1 MKSKSYW
8 QQRFEQL
15 ENARHDVSEELIEEL
30 DKEIRLAQKELEKEI
45 NNWYARIAV
54 NNDISIREAKKLL
67 KANELEEFKWT
78 VEEYIKKGKENGIN
92 EKWLKELEN
101 ASAKVHINRLEQI
114 KLQTRQIIEQLYD
127 DRLDKIDSHIER
139 MYTDGYYKTLYELQK
154 GIGVA
159 FNVTAIDTRK
169 LSMIMSKPWAADGRN
184 FSDRIWTSKTQ
195 LINEVHTNL
204 TRMCMLGE
212 APDKA
217 INNIAKA
224 MDVSKRQAARL
235 VMTESAY
242 FATESQKKAY
252 EELDVEEYEILA
264 TLDHKTSDICR
275 TMDGKHFKLSDMHI
289 GVNAPP
295 FHCYCRTVT
304 IPYFDDEFTK
314 NEKRWSRK
322 NNGETE
328 LVDGNLTYEEWE
340 KKYVKV
346 GEQGKMFVNEKSLRT
361 KTNNSLG
368 VNWKEVKTKEYTAKF
383 DKISDNPKAN
393 ALAAQRSRN
402 CLSNRSGKDTEEIYA
417 INLTKGTDIASITD
431 QNYKCAIK
439 KTEKFIESIRRAEEM
454 GDKVLLIHNHPRGLP
469 PSIIDINELLSHN
482 NTAGITVGHD
492 GSVYYYTKPSRRITK
507 FDEIIAMK
515 KAKRYNYNILKDEDV
530 IEILSKMF
538 DFEFRKL

>member
-8 QQRFEQL
+8 QKRFEQL
-15 ENARHDVSEELIEEL
+15 ENARHSQSEELIKDLEK
-30 DKEIRLAQKELEKEI
+30 DIKLAQKELEKEI

-78 VEEYIKKGKENGIN
+78 VEEYIKKGKQNEIN
-92 EKWLKELEN
+92 EQWIKELEN
-101 ASAKVHINRLEQI
+101 ASAKFHISRLEQI

-127 DRLDKIDSHIER
+127 DRLDKIDTHIER
-139 MYTDGYYKTLYELQK
+139 MYTDGYYKSLYELQK

-184 FSDRIWTSKTQ
+184 FSDRIWTSKAQ

-204 TRMCMLGE
+204 TRMLGE

-224 MDVSKRQAARL
+224 MNVSKNQASRL
-235 VMTESAY
+235 VMTETAY
-242 FATESQKKAY
+242 FGTESQREAY
-252 EELDVEEYEILA
+252 KELDVEEYEILA
-264 TLDHKTSDICR
+264 TLDYKTSDICR
-275 TMDGKHFKLSDMHI
+275 TMDGKHFKLSDMQI

-346 GEQGKMFVNEKSLRT
+346 GEQ
-361 KTNNSLG
+361 
-368 VNWKEVKTKEYTAKF
+368 
-383 DKISDNPKAN
+383 
-393 ALAAQRSRN
+393 
-402 CLSNRSGKDTEEIYA
+402 
-417 INLTKGTDIASITD
+417 
-431 QNYKCAIK
+431 
-439 KTEKFIESIRRAEEM
+439 ESIKTFTPSKKNDRIKINDNSHMNLDLQFFSMNSKDFKTITLPREEYAKVISEFNTNM
-454 GDKVLLIHNHPRGLP
+454 SDKQRKQKVVTKAIGD
-469 PSIIDINELLSHN
+469 
-482 NTAGITVGHD
+482 
-492 GSVYYYTKPSRRITK
+492 YYYTIENNGFNEYR
-507 FDEIIAMK
+507 
-515 KAKRYNYNILKDEDV
+515 V
-530 IEILSKMF
+530 IGKEKIDS
-538 DFEFRKL
+538 DIEEWWNE

>member
-8 QQRFEQL
+8 QKRFEQL
-15 ENARHDVSEELIEEL
+15 ENARHSQSEELIKDLEK
-30 DKEIRLAQKELEKEI
+30 DIKLAQKELEKEI

-78 VEEYIKKGKENGIN
+78 VEEYIKKGKQNEIN
-92 EKWLKELEN
+92 EQWIKELEN
-101 ASAKVHINRLEQI
+101 ASAKFHISRLEQI

-127 DRLDKIDSHIER
+127 DRLDKIDTHIER
-139 MYTDGYYKTLYELQK
+139 MYTDGYYKSLYELQK

-184 FSDRIWTSKTQ
+184 FSDRIWTSKAQ

-224 MDVSKRQAARL
+224 MNVSKNQAARL

-252 EELDVEEYEILA
+252 NELDVEEYEILA
-264 TLDHKTSDICR
+264 TLDYKTSDICR

-314 NEKRWSRK
+314 DEKRWSRK

-328 LVDGNLTYEEWE
+328 LVDGNLTYKEWE
-340 KKYVKV
+340 KKYVQV
-346 GEQGKMFVNEKSLRT
+346 GEQESIKLTESFKCYGDHLR
-361 KTNNSLG
+361 KKLGSAKDNNKQDL
-368 VNWKEVKTKEYTAKF
+368 
-383 DKISDNPKAN
+383 DKIIKDVEEKGGRVELLKDRSTMVCNVFKGRPGEIIVDENISIAGLRHEYRHFLDDIENGHPGIGYYLQDNDKFYEFERRGYLEELEIAKKM
-393 ALAAQRSRN
+393 
-402 CLSNRSGKDTEEIYA
+402 GYTEIEEKIISEIEARRREIY
-417 INLTKGTDIASITD
+417 G
-431 QNYKCAIK
+431 
-439 KTEKFIESIRRAEEM
+439 E
-454 GDKVLLIHNHPRGLP
+454 
-469 PSIIDINELLSHN
+469 
-482 NTAGITVGHD
+482 
-492 GSVYYYTKPSRRITK
+492 
-507 FDEIIAMK
+507 
-515 KAKRYNYNILKDEDV
+515 
-530 IEILSKMF
+530 
-538 DFEFRKL
+538 

>member
-154 GIGVA
+154 GIGAA

-184 FSDRIWTSKTQ
+184 FSDRIWTSKAQ

-264 TLDHKTSDICR
+264 TLDYKTSDICR
-275 TMDGKHFKLSDMHI
+275 TMDGKHFKLSDMQI

-328 LVDGNLTYEEWE
+328 LVDGNLTYKEWE
-340 KKYVKV
+340 KRYVQV
-346 GEQGKMFVNEKSLRT
+346 GEQESINANDNFKCYGDHLRNKLGSAKDNNKQDLDNIIKDVEGKGGKVELMRDSSNMVCNVFKGRPGEIIVDENISIAGLRHEYRHFLDDIENGCPGLGYYLKDKDKFFEYEKRGYLEELEIAKKMGYTEIEEKIINEIEAR
-361 KTNNSLG
+361 
-368 VNWKEVKTKEYTAKF
+368 
-383 DKISDNPKAN
+383 
-393 ALAAQRSRN
+393 RR
-402 CLSNRSGKDTEEIYA
+402 EIY
-417 INLTKGTDIASITD
+417 G
-431 QNYKCAIK
+431 
-439 KTEKFIESIRRAEEM
+439 E
-454 GDKVLLIHNHPRGLP
+454 
-469 PSIIDINELLSHN
+469 
-482 NTAGITVGHD
+482 
-492 GSVYYYTKPSRRITK
+492 
-507 FDEIIAMK
+507 
-515 KAKRYNYNILKDEDV
+515 
-530 IEILSKMF
+530 
-538 DFEFRKL
+538 

>member
-8 QQRFEQL
+8 QKRFEQL
-15 ENARHDVSEELIEEL
+15 ENARHDVSEDLIDEL

-101 ASAKVHINRLEQI
+101 ASAKFHISRLEQI

-127 DRLDKIDSHIER
+127 NRLEKIDSHIER

-169 LSMIMSKPWAADGRN
+169 LSIIMSKPWAADGKN
-184 FSDRIWTSKTQ
+184 FSDRIWTSKAQ

-224 MDVSKRQAARL
+224 MNVSKNQAARL

-252 EELDVEEYEILA
+252 NELDVEEYEILA
-264 TLDHKTSDICR
+264 TLDYKTSDICR

-304 IPYFDDEFTK
+304 IPYYDDEFTK

-328 LVDGNLTYEEWE
+328 LVDGNLTYKEWE
-340 KKYVKV
+340 KKYVQV
-346 GEQGKMFVNEKSLRT
+346 GKQEKMPMRKINEKGYFRNEKEIKVATDEMNKMLDDIVKRKSCWNGKVKVIEPHEVPKAPSNGCIEIATDSSNATIIHELLHTRSYLPYGEKMYEKYWQIEEASVELLTREISL
-361 KTNNSLG
+361 
-368 VNWKEVKTKEYTAKF
+368 KEGYLISDAYPNVEALLRINEYAKIGTDNYKF
-383 DKISDNPKAN
+383 ALELFNVELPQRIEWLIQKINQADLSEEKIS
-393 ALAAQRSRN
+393 
-402 CLSNRSGKDTEEIYA
+402 
-417 INLTKGTDIASITD
+417 
-431 QNYKCAIK
+431 
-439 KTEKFIESIRRAEEM
+439 
-454 GDKVLLIHNHPRGLP
+454 
-469 PSIIDINELLSHN
+469 EL
-482 NTAGITVGHD
+482 
-492 GSVYYYTKPSRRITK
+492 
-507 FDEIIAMK
+507 FD
-515 KAKRYNYNILKDEDV
+515 
-530 IEILSKMF
+530 ILSKHLLN
-538 DFEFRKL
+538 EEV

>member
-8 QQRFEQL
+8 QKRFEQL
-15 ENARHDVSEELIEEL
+15 ENARHDVSEDLIDEL

-45 NNWYARIAV
+45 NNWYARVAV
-54 NNDISIREAKKLL
+54 NNDISIREAKKIL
-67 KANELEEFKWT
+67 KTNELEEFKWT

-101 ASAKVHINRLEQI
+101 ASAKFHISRLEQI

-127 DRLDKIDSHIER
+127 NRLEKVDSHIER

-184 FSDRIWTSKTQ
+184 FSDRIWTSKAQ

-224 MDVSKRQAARL
+224 MNVSKNQAARL

-264 TLDHKTSDICR
+264 TLDYKTSDICR

-304 IPYFDDEFTK
+304 IPYYDDEFTK

-328 LVDGNLTYEEWE
+328 LVDGNLTYKEWE
-340 KKYVKV
+340 KKYVQV
-346 GEQGKMFVNEKSLRT
+346 GEQESINTFTPVK
-361 KTNNSLG
+361 NN
-368 VNWKEVKTKEYTAKF
+368 
-383 DKISDNPKAN
+383 DKIMTNDN
-393 ALAAQRSRN
+393 SRMKLN
-402 CLSNRSGKDTEEIYA
+402 LQFFSMNSKDFKT
-417 INLTKGTDIASITD
+417 INLPKEEYARVLSELNTNMSDKQRKQKVVTK
-431 QNYKCAIK
+431 AI
-439 KTEKFIESIRRAEEM
+439 
-454 GDKVLLIHNHPRGLP
+454 GD
-469 PSIIDINELLSHN
+469 
-482 NTAGITVGHD
+482 
-492 GSVYYYTKPSRRITK
+492 YYYTIENNGFNEYRIIGK
-507 FDEIIAMK
+507 EKIDS
-515 KAKRYNYNILKDEDV
+515 DV
-530 IEILSKMF
+530 E
-538 DFEFRKL
+538 EWWNE

>member
-8 QQRFEQL
+8 QKRFEQL
-15 ENARHDVSEELIEEL
+15 ENARHSQSQELVKEL
-30 DKEIRLAQKELEKEI
+30 EKDIKLAQKELEKEI

-92 EKWLKELEN
+92 EQWMKELEN
-101 ASAKVHINRLEQI
+101 ASAKFHISRLEQI

-139 MYTDGYYKTLYELQK
+139 MYTDGYYKSLYELQK

-184 FSDRIWTSKTQ
+184 FSDRIWTSKAQ

-224 MDVSKRQAARL
+224 MNVSKNQAARL

-252 EELDVEEYEILA
+252 SELDVEEYEILA
-264 TLDHKTSDICR
+264 TLDYKTSDICR

-304 IPYFDDEFTK
+304 IPYYDDEFIK

-328 LVDGNLTYEEWE
+328 LVDGNLTYKEWE
-340 KKYVKV
+340 KKYVQV
-346 GEQGKMFVNEKSLRT
+346 GEQESIKTFTPSKNNDKIISGGRILDPNSEEAIKWAEKYYEQIRKKSTDYIKIAERLNMDVAEVKEIKDYLFVNKSKYDDISKEWTRFDADAAIAQSWQRLAENKKIMPHDLTLIKHEKLEIET
-361 KTNNSLG
+361 KKNNPNMSH
-368 VNWKEVKTKEYTAKF
+368 NDAH
-383 DKISDNPKAN
+383 KIAELK
-393 ALAAQRSRN
+393 
-402 CLSNRSGKDTEEIYA
+402 Y
-417 INLTKGTDIASITD
+417 
-431 QNYKCAIK
+431 NYKD
-439 KTEKFIESIRRAEEM
+439 EV
-454 GDKVLLIHNHPRGLP
+454 DK
-469 PSIIDINELLSHN
+469 
-482 NTAGITVGHD
+482 
-492 GSVYYYTKPSRRITK
+492 YYG
-507 FDEIIAMK
+507 
-515 KAKRYNYNILKDEDV
+515 N
-530 IEILSKMF
+530 LSKS
-538 DFEFRKL
+538 KKSK

>member
-8 QQRFEQL
+8 QKRFEQL
-15 ENARHDVSEELIEEL
+15 ENARHSQSEELIKDLEK
-30 DKEIRLAQKELEKEI
+30 DIKLAQKELEKEI

-78 VEEYIKKGKENGIN
+78 VEEYIKKGKQNEIN
-92 EKWLKELEN
+92 EQWIKELEN
-101 ASAKVHINRLEQI
+101 ASAKFHISRLEQI

-127 DRLDKIDSHIER
+127 DRLDKIDTHIER
-139 MYTDGYYKTLYELQK
+139 MYTDGYYKSLYELQK
-154 GIGVA
+154 GIGLA

-184 FSDRIWTSKTQ
+184 FSDRIWTSKAQ

-224 MDVSKRQAARL
+224 MNVSKNQASRL
-235 VMTESAY
+235 VMTEAAY
-242 FATESQKKAY
+242 FGTESQREAY
-252 EELDVEEYEILA
+252 KELDVEEYEILA
-264 TLDHKTSDICR
+264 TLDYKTSDICR
-275 TMDGKHFKLSDMHI
+275 TMDGKHFKLSDMQI

-346 GEQGKMFVNEKSLRT
+346 GEQEKMLVSEKSLRT

-402 CLSNRSGKDTEEIYA
+402 CLTNRSGKDTEEIYA
-417 INLTKGTDIASITD
+417 INLTKGTDIASITN
-431 QNYKCAIK
+431 QNYKFAVR

-469 PSIIDINELLSHN
+469 PSITDINELLSHN
-482 NTAGITVGHD
+482 NTSGITVGHD
-492 GSVYYYTKPSRRITK
+492 GSVYYYTRPSRKITI
-507 FDEIIAMK
+507 FDVRVAYR
-515 KAKRYNYNILKDEDV
+515 KAKRYNNNIPDV
-530 IEILSKMF
+530 KGLEILSEMF

>member
-101 ASAKVHINRLEQI
+101 ASAKFHISRLEQI

-127 DRLDKIDSHIER
+127 NRLEKVDSHIER

-184 FSDRIWTSKTQ
+184 FSDRIWTSKAQ
-195 LINEVHTNL
+195 LINEVHTNI
-204 TRMCMLGE
+204 TRMCLLGE
-212 APDKA
+212 APDKS

-224 MDVSKRQAARL
+224 MNVSKNQASRL

-242 FATESQKKAY
+242 FAMESQLEAY
-252 EELDVEEYEILA
+252 KELGVEEYEILA
-264 TLDHKTSDICR
+264 TLDFKTSDICR
-275 TMDGKHFKLSDMHI
+275 IMDGKVFKVSDGHI

-295 FHCYCRTVT
+295 FHCNCRTTT
-304 IPYFDDEFTK
+304 IPYYDDEFTED
-314 NEKRWSRK
+314 EKRWSRK

-328 LVDGNLTYEEWE
+328 LVDGNLTYKEWE
-340 KKYVKV
+340 KKYVQV
-346 GEQGKMFVNEKSLRT
+346 GEQ
-361 KTNNSLG
+361 
-368 VNWKEVKTKEYTAKF
+368 
-383 DKISDNPKAN
+383 
-393 ALAAQRSRN
+393 
-402 CLSNRSGKDTEEIYA
+402 
-417 INLTKGTDIASITD
+417 
-431 QNYKCAIK
+431 
-439 KTEKFIESIRRAEEM
+439 ESINTFTPV
-454 GDKVLLIHNHPRGLP
+454 K
-469 PSIIDINELLSHN
+469 N
-482 NTAGITVGHD
+482 ND
-492 GSVYYYTKPSRRITK
+492 NK
-507 FDEIIAMK
+507 
-515 KAKRYNYNILKDEDV
+515 N
-530 IEILSKMF
+530 
-538 DFEFRKL
+538 

>member
-127 DRLDKIDSHIER
+127 DRLDKIDSHIEI

-328 LVDGNLTYEEWE
+328 LVDGNLTYKEWE

-346 GEQGKMFVNEKSLRT
+346 GEQENIKTFTPSKNNDKINTYKGQLR
-361 KTNNSLG
+361 KKEDEREDLNFISEDRFNNLTVEARKNG
-368 VNWKEVKTKEYTAKF
+368 ATILRGKEVEEHLDKMGAAAAIIDNVLLFRNEVCVSEVLEETYHYMQNIEKHNFDKEEPLRSILNEIEAKEY
-383 DKISDNPKAN
+383 
-393 ALAAQRSRN
+393 
-402 CLSNRSGKDTEEIYA
+402 
-417 INLTKGTDIASITD
+417 
-431 QNYKCAIK
+431 
-439 KTEKFIESIRRAEEM
+439 
-454 GDKVLLIHNHPRGLP
+454 LL
-469 PSIIDINELLSHN
+469 N
-482 NTAGITVGHD
+482 NTNKYKIPRNETEM
-492 GSVYYYTKPSRRITK
+492 TKK
-507 FDEIIAMK
+507 QLDMYK
-515 KAKRYNYNILKDEDV
+515 KRLEEY
-530 IEILSKMF
+530 SK
-538 DFEFRKL
+538 E